1 LTVNTQPTITKQP
14 SPMQIV
20 SGQSMTLQ
28 VVAVGDTDV
37 PLSYQWKKDSVNIGT
52 DSPTYSVSKFAK
64 ENIGIYTV
72 TVTNSFGT
80 VISNPTPVTMLSGTD
95 TFDMEIRVLNEYAY
109 EQLANYIVTIRT
121 RLAQLGIHM

>member
-28 VVAVGDTDV
+28 VVAVGDIDV

-95 TFDMEIRVLNEYAY
+95 AFDMEIRVLNEYAY